1 MADERTAT
9 GPPPS
14 ARYAVVTAAAMSPGT
29 GVVRSSSRA
38 RTGSAVSTP
47 AAARANASV
56 VTQNPPGTGS
66 PAEISSPR
74 FAAFPPTRGRSAAR
88 SSPRSTTSDE
98 PTVDG
103 AAERSVVA
111 IPPR

>member
-14 ARYAVVTAAAMSPGT
+14 ARYAAVTAAAMSSGT
-29 GVVRSSSRA
+29 GRVRSSSRA

-47 AAARANASV
+47 AAARAYASV

-98 PTVDG
+98 TTEG